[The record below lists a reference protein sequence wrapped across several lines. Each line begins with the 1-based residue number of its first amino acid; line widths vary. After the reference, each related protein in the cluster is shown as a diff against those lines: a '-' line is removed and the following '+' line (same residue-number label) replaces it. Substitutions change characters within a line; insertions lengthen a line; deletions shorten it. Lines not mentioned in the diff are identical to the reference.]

1 MVQAMNGQ
9 TGAETGIFA
18 SVRSGVWLTADRLRV
33 YTILLTAASFFGVA
47 FLWLSGNGLLD
58 SSGRPIGT
66 DFANPYSAGLMAQ
79 RGESAAAYDYQM
91 QYREQQAVFADAL
104 ADPSGLPF
112 YGWHYP
118 PVFFLAAALLASLP
132 YIPALLLWLGTTFG
146 LYMAAMRTIISGRT
160 SNSKF
165 ALFLA
170 AAFPAVFVTITHG
183 QNAFLTAGCL
193 ALGLALLDRRPV
205 LAGLFIGLLCYK
217 PHLGVLLPVILA
229 AGGYWR
235 TFMAAAVTVI
245 LLCLVTLAVFG
256 IEPWLAFLESRTV
269 TRTIVLEEVSTG
281 WYKIQSAFSAVR
293 GLGGSV
299 TAAYAVHGGIALF
312 VICAL
317 IWLWRN
323 GATPAARAAACVGS
337 VLITPYVIDYDL
349 MVLAPA
355 IAFLALDGWERGF
368 RPFEIT
374 LLALAWVMPLIA
386 RPVAQYA
393 YLPIG
398 LLTMLVLFAFT
409 LRLAV
414 VDRRQMVAA
423 AG

>member
-1 MVQAMNGQ
+1 MDSIEDKNAGLMTSLRDG
-9 TGAETGIFA
+9 
-18 SVRSGVWLTADRLRV
+18 SWLTLDRLRA
-33 YTILLTAASFFGVA
+33 YTILLTLASLLGVG

-79 RGESAAAYDYQM
+79 RGEAAAAYDYAT
-91 QYREQQAVFADAL
+91 QYKAQQAMFAQVLD
-104 ADPSGLPF
+104 DPDDLPF

-118 PVFFLAAALLASLP
+118 PVFFLAAVSFASLP
-132 YIPALLLWLGTTFG
+132 YIPALLIWLGSTFG
-146 LYMAAMRTIISGRT
+146 LYLAAMRTVIAGHVEYPGFT
-160 SNSKF
+160 
-165 ALFLA
+165 LFLA

-193 ALGLALLDRRPV
+193 ALGLALLDRRPL

-217 PHLGVLLPVILA
+217 PHLGILLPVILA

-235 TFMAAAVTVI
+235 TFASAAVTVI
-245 LLCLVTLAVFG
+245 VLCGITLAVFG
-256 IEPWLAFLESRTV
+256 TEPWLAFLESRTV

-299 TAAYAVHGGIALF
+299 AVAYVVQGAVGLLVLAGL
-312 VICAL
+312 V
-317 IWLWRN
+317 WLWRG
-323 GATPAARAAACVGS
+323 GATPAAKAAACIGS
-337 VLITPYVIDYDL
+337 ALMTPYVLDYDL

-355 IAFLALDGWERGF
+355 LAFLALDGEKRGY
-368 RPFEIT
+368 RPYEIT
-374 LLALAWVMPLIA
+374 LLASVWIMPLIA

-393 YLPIG
+393 FLPVG
-398 LLTMLVLFAFT
+398 LLVMLTVFVFT
-409 LRLAV
+409 IRLAA
-414 VDRRQMVAA
+414 DERRQSAVAA
-423 AG
+423 G

>member
-1 MVQAMNGQ
+1 MVRGMNGKSETESGLLAALR
-9 TGAETGIFA
+9 TG
-18 SVRSGVWLTADRLRV
+18 SWLTGERLRA
-33 YTILLTAASFFGVA
+33 YSMLLSAASLCGVV

-58 SSGRPIGT
+58 GAGRPIGT

-79 RGESAAAYDYQM
+79 RGDAAAAYDYAT
-91 QYREQQAVFADAL
+91 QYREQKAIFASSL
-104 ADPSGLPF
+104 EDPEDLPF

-118 PVFFLAAALLASLP
+118 PVFFLAAASLACLP
-132 YIPALLLWLGTTFG
+132 YIAALLIWLASTFS
-146 LYMAAMRTIISGRT
+146 LYLAAIRTIIARHSV
-160 SNSKF
+160 NAKF

-193 ALGLALLDRRPV
+193 TLGLALLDRRPI

-217 PHLGVLLPVILA
+217 PHLGILLPVILV

-235 TFMAAAVTVI
+235 TFFAAGATVI
-245 LLCLVTLAVFG
+245 VLCVLTLAVFG
-256 IEPWLAFLESRTV
+256 VDPWLAFLESRTV
-269 TRTIVLEEVSTG
+269 TRTIVLEDVSTG

-299 TAAYAVHGGIALF
+299 TAAYAVQGGIAVF
-312 VICAL
+312 VLSAL
-317 IWLWRN
+317 VWLWRS
-323 GATPAARAAACVGS
+323 GATPAGMAAACIGS
-337 VLITPYVIDYDL
+337 ALITPYILDYDL

-355 IAFLALDGWERGF
+355 IAFLALDGRERGF

-374 LLALAWVMPLIA
+374 LLAGSWLMPLIA

-393 YLPIG
+393 FLPIG
-398 LLTMLVLFAFT
+398 LLTMLALFAFT
-409 LRLAV
+409 LHIAAD
-414 VDRRQMVAA
+414 DRRRSAVI

>member
-1 MVQAMNGQ
+1 MDSIEDKNAGLMTSLRDG
-9 TGAETGIFA
+9 
-18 SVRSGVWLTADRLRV
+18 SWLTVDRLRA
-33 YTILLTAASFFGVA
+33 YTVLLTLASLLGVG

-79 RGESAAAYDYQM
+79 RGEAAATYDYAT
-91 QYREQQAVFADAL
+91 QYREQQAIFAQGLD
-104 ADPSGLPF
+104 DPGDLPF

-118 PVFFLAAALLASLP
+118 PVFFLAAISLASLP
-132 YIPALLLWLGTTFG
+132 YIPALLIWLGSTFG
-146 LYMAAMRTIISGRT
+146 LYLAAMRTIIAGHVEYT
-160 SNSKF
+160 GF

-193 ALGLALLDRRPV
+193 ALGLALLDRRPL

-217 PHLGVLLPVILA
+217 PHLGILLPVILA

-235 TFMAAAVTVI
+235 TFVSAAVTVVV
-245 LLCLVTLAVFG
+245 LCGVTLAVFG
-256 IEPWLAFLESRTV
+256 LEPWLAFLESRTV

-299 TAAYAVHGGIALF
+299 AVAYAVQSAVALF
-312 VICAL
+312 VL
-317 IWLWRN
+317 SGLVWLWRS
-323 GATPAARAAACVGS
+323 GATPAAKAAACVGS
-337 VLITPYVIDYDL
+337 ALITPYVLDYDL

-355 IAFLALDGWERGF
+355 LAFLALDGKKRGY
-368 RPFEIT
+368 RSYEIT
-374 LLALAWVMPLIA
+374 LLASVWVMPLIA

-393 YLPIG
+393 FLPVG
-398 LLTMLVLFAFT
+398 VLAMLIVFLFT
-409 LRLAV
+409 LRLAA
-414 VDRRQMVAA
+414 DERRQSAVAA
-423 AG
+423 G